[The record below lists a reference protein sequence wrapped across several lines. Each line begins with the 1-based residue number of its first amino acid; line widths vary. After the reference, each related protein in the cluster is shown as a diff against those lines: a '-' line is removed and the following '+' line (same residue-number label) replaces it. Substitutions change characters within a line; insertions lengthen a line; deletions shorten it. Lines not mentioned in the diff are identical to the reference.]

1 MLPDLLSIGPFII
14 RSNWLMIMIGSIAG
28 IVLMKQQAKRVIPD
42 QAEPWENAVT
52 GALLFFVLVWKLS
65 PALTKP
71 SLIWNDP
78 ASLLFMVP
86 GTTGL
91 ILGGAV
97 AIIYLVL
104 TIRKLH
110 IPWKIALDLSPFFW
124 APLLFLYNL
133 LIPRIGQVTGL
144 PWGIHYKGSSATYH
158 PIHWYDAVV
167 AAIVILVIYRDR
179 RGISEGSVMA
189 KALMIT
195 GIGSLMISFWHPV
208 AEHFA
213 GLTFSQW
220 FHLLLI
226 AAGYL
231 LLKQFNRTGSVENEQ
246 KDNQI

>member
-1 MLPDLLSIGPFII
+1 MLPDLLSLGPFII

-42 QAEPWENAVT
+42 QAEPWDNAVT

-91 ILGGAV
+91 VLGGAV
-97 AIIYLVL
+97 ALIYLVITVRRL
-104 TIRKLH
+104 NINWTV
-110 IPWKIALDLSPFFW
+110 ALDLSPFFW
-124 APLLFLYNL
+124 APVLFLYNL
-133 LIPRIGQVTGL
+133 MIPRIGQATAL
-144 PWGIHYKGSSATYH
+144 PWGIHYKGSSASYH

-167 AAIVILVIYRDR
+167 AAVVIIVIYRNR
-179 RGISEGSVMA
+179 RHISEGIVLA
-189 KALMIT
+189 KALIIT
-195 GIGSLMISFWHPV
+195 GIGSLFISLFHTT
-208 AEHFA
+208 ADHIA

-220 FHLLLI
+220 FNLMLI

-231 LLKQFNRTGSVENEQ
+231 LLRQFNRTGSVENEQ
-246 KDNQI
+246 KDI